1 MNKLVRQKTE
11 INIKKHDWI
20 TKDELVC
27 PKYKQKFHY
36 YWTGLTNNKLH
47 KFRYLT
53 LKAKLG
59 ILKTQIIAMVGDLYA
74 MIQEQEHSKIE
85 QEHDK
90 KDEVDEVRLIVRRS
104 SREINCDSSM
114 PKCEYCSDDSDNSHN
129 SDNSDNSDDNN
140 DFLVNDDI
148 IGNFKILDSLLQ
160 EYHDLI
166 WNTRAPMDTFLD
178 TYIEK
183 RNRACYVKP
192 HTGYTMK
199 SPKDNKLKLR
209 MDDLNCMITEFE
221 VMTDFIKMS
230 IDTNDD
236 MPFKVFLLFLNMLT
250 VLGEF
255 VWNRYYK

>member
-1 MNKLVRQKTE
+1 MNKLVRQRTG
-11 INIKKHDWI
+11 INIKKYDWI
-20 TKDELVC
+20 TKDKLVC
-27 PKYKQKFHY
+27 PRYKEKFQY
-36 YWTGLTNNKLH
+36 YWTGLTNNKVH

-59 ILKTQIIAMVGDLYA
+59 ILKTQIIAMVGELYDR
-74 MIQEQEHSKIE
+74 IQEEQYSNREHNNE
-85 QEHDK
+85 
-90 KDEVDEVRLIVRRS
+90 DEVGELRVNIRNS
-104 SREINCDSSM
+104 SQEINCDSSLST
-114 PKCEYCSDDSDNSHN
+114 CEYGSN
-129 SDNSDNSDDNN
+129 NSDDNN
-140 DFLVNDDI
+140 SDGSDDSNNSNNNNDNDNI
-148 IGNFKILDSLLQ
+148 IVNFKILDSLLL

-166 WNTRAPMDTFLD
+166 WNTRAPMDTFID

-192 HTGYTMK
+192 RTNYTLQ
-199 SPKDNKLKLR
+199 SSDDNKLKLR
-209 MDDLNCMITEFE
+209 MDDFNCMITEFE
-221 VMTDFIKMS
+221 VMTDFIKLS

>member
-1 MNKLVRQKTE
+1 MNKLVRQKTG

-20 TKDELVC
+20 TKDRLVC
-27 PKYKQKFHY
+27 PGYKEKFQY

-74 MIQEQEHSKIE
+74 LIQEQQHSE
-85 QEHDK
+85 TGHNNEN
-90 KDEVDEVRLIVRRS
+90 EVDELRVNIS
-104 SREINCDSSM
+104 NNQEINCDSSM
-114 PKCEYCSDDSDNSHN
+114 PKCECNSNDSN
-129 SDNSDNSDDNN
+129 NSDNSDD
-140 DFLVNDDI
+140 I
-148 IGNFKILDSLLQ
+148 IVNFKILDSLLL

-178 TYIEK
+178 TYMEK
-183 RNRACYVKP
+183 RNRACYIKP
-192 HTGYTMK
+192 HTEYTLE
-199 SPKDNKLKLR
+199 SPNDNKLKLR
-209 MDDLNCMITEFE
+209 MDDFNCMITEFE

>member
-1 MNKLVRQKTE
+1 MNKLVRQRTG
-11 INIKKHDWI
+11 INIKKYDWI

-27 PKYKQKFHY
+27 PGYKEKFQY
-36 YWTGLTNNKLH
+36 YWTGLTNNKVH

-59 ILKTQIIAMVGDLYA
+59 ILKTQIIAMVGDFYA
-74 MIQEQEHSKIE
+74 MIQEQEHSEI
-85 QEHDK
+85 EHDK
-90 KDEVDEVRLIVRRS
+90 KDQVDEVRLIVRS
-104 SREINCDSSM
+104 SSQEINCDSSI
-114 PKCEYCSDDSDNSHN
+114 PKCEYD
-129 SDNSDNSDDNN
+129 SDNSDDSINSVDN
-140 DFLVNDDI
+140 DNI
-148 IGNFKILDSLLQ
+148 IVNFKILDSLLI

-178 TYIEK
+178 TYMEK
-183 RNRACYVKP
+183 RNRACYIKP
-192 HTGYTMK
+192 RTCYK
-199 SPKDNKLKLR
+199 LEAPNDNKLKLR
-209 MDDLNCMITEFE
+209 MDDFNCMITEFE

>member
-1 MNKLVRQKTE
+1 MNKLVRQKTG
-11 INIKKHDWI
+11 INIKIHNWI

-27 PKYKQKFHY
+27 PGYKEKFQY

-47 KFRYLT
+47 KFKYLT

-74 MIQEQEHSKIE
+74 MIQEQA
-85 QEHDK
+85 HDK
-90 KDEVDEVRLIVRRS
+90 TDHDDKDEVNELRLLVRS
-104 SREINCDSSM
+104 SSQELNCDSAM
-114 PKCEYCSDDSDNSHN
+114 PKCDDKDDNHDSDDSD
-129 SDNSDNSDDNN
+129 DIIVKDDK
-140 DFLVNDDI
+140 DDI
-148 IGNFKILDSLLQ
+148 IINFKILDSLLL

-178 TYIEK
+178 TYIDK
-183 RNRACYVKP
+183 RNRACYIKP
-192 HTGYTMK
+192 RTSYTRE
-199 SPKDNKLKLR
+199 SVHDNKLKLR
-209 MDDLNCMITEFE
+209 MDDLNYMITEFE
-221 VMTDFIKMS
+221 VMTDFIKIS
-230 IDTNDD
+230 IDANDD

>member
-1 MNKLVRQKTE
+1 MNKLVRQKTG
-11 INIKKHDWI
+11 INIKNHDWI
-20 TKDELVC
+20 TKDKLVS
-27 PKYKQKFHY
+27 PGYKEKFQY
-36 YWTGLTNNKLH
+36 YWTGLTNNKVH

-59 ILKTQIIAMVGDLYA
+59 ILKTQIIAMVGELYDR
-74 MIQEQEHSKIE
+74 IQEEQYSNKEHNNE
-85 QEHDK
+85 
-90 KDEVDEVRLIVRRS
+90 DEVGELRVNIRNS
-104 SREINCDSSM
+104 SQEINCDSSLST
-114 PKCEYCSDDSDNSHN
+114 CEYGSN
-129 SDNSDNSDDNN
+129 NSDDNN
-140 DFLVNDDI
+140 SYGSDDSNNSNNNNDNDNI
-148 IGNFKILDSLLQ
+148 IVNFKILDSLLL

-166 WNTRAPMDTFLD
+166 WNTRAPMDTFID

-192 HTGYTMK
+192 RTNYRLQ
-199 SPKDNKLKLR
+199 SSDDNKLKLR
-209 MDDLNCMITEFE
+209 MDDFNCMITEFE
-221 VMTDFIKMS
+221 VMTDFIKLS

>member
-1 MNKLVRQKTE
+1 MNKLVRQKTG

-20 TKDELVC
+20 TKDILVC
-27 PKYKQKFHY
+27 PGYKEKFQY
-36 YWTGLTNNKLH
+36 YWTGLTNNKVH

-59 ILKTQIIAMVGDLYA
+59 ILKTQIIAMVGELYDR
-74 MIQEQEHSKIE
+74 IQEEQYSKT
-85 QEHDK
+85 EHDNR
-90 KDEVDEVRLIVRRS
+90 DEVDELRLNIRS
-104 SREINCDSSM
+104 SRQEINSDSSL
-114 PKCEYCSDDSDNSHN
+114 PKCEYGSNNSDDSNS
-129 SDNSDNSDDNN
+129 SDDSNNSDDNDN
-140 DFLVNDDI
+140 I
-148 IGNFKILDSLLQ
+148 IVNFKILDSLLL

-178 TYIEK
+178 TYMEK
-183 RNRACYVKP
+183 RNRACYIKP
-192 HTGYTMK
+192 RTCYK
-199 SPKDNKLKLR
+199 LEAPNDNKLKLR
-209 MDDLNCMITEFE
+209 MDDFNCMITEFE